1 MSNRPQA
8 VPTRPQDLIRILDS
22 LIEHAEN
29 LKAEVRWVHSVSYGR
44 NPGPDSER
52 VRSTGVSDPTGSLV
66 VNQQHIRAHYRRAA
80 GLIVKGNELLDRSGE
95 ALKTAID
102 SADKVED
109 FRDPEGE
116 YGRRMTEPS
125 ATKQEVQ
132 RAREL
137 QKRRMAS
144 GLGFGEG

>member
-1 MSNRPQA
+1 MPKSQ

-22 LIEHAEN
+22 LIEHASN
-29 LKAEVRWVHSVSYGR
+29 LKAEVRWVHSVSYGK
-44 NPGPDSER
+44 NSGPDSEK

-80 GLIVKGNELLDRSGE
+80 GLIVKGDELLDRASE

-102 SADKVED
+102 SADRVED
-109 FRDPEGE
+109 FRDPEGT
-116 YGRRMTEPS
+116 YGRPLTRPNVS
-125 ATKQEVQ
+125 K
-132 RAREL
+132 REL
-137 QKRRMAS
+137 REAQDRQKRRMAL